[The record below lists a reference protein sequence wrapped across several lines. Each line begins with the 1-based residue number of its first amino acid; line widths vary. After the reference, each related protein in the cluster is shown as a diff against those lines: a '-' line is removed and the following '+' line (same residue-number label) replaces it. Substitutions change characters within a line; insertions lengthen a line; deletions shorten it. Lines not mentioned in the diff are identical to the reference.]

1 MMDRMKLSVLDLS
14 PIYDGVNAQEAL
26 MQTVRLAQSAE
37 RMGYTRFW
45 VAEHHDMPHVASSS
59 PEVLLAYLG
68 ARTKSI
74 RIGSGAVLL
83 PYYKPYK
90 VAEVFHLLAT
100 MFPGRIDLG
109 IGRAPGGSAHASLA
123 LSGAYLEKVRQMP
136 ELLSELNALLADDYE
151 VEGQRV
157 SARPVPDEP
166 PELWLLG
173 TNLKSAQYAAQF
185 GAGYVFGHFMSD
197 QDGEEIF
204 ARYVQDFQRTV
215 RCPAPKTIAAVG
227 VICADTSEEAAELAE
242 MSMRSIHFSDE
253 GKDALSDQRK
263 KMIVGDR
270 KQVKEQ
276 LLQLQRKYRMDECM
290 IVSNIPDYEK
300 RLHSY
305 ELLADAMLLS

>member
-1 MMDRMKLSVLDLS
+1 MKVSVLDLS
-14 PIYDGVNAQEAL
+14 PIYEGVTAPEAL
-26 MQTVRLAQSAE
+26 QQTVRLAQAAE
-37 RMGYTRFW
+37 RLGYTRFW

-68 ARTKSI
+68 AQTNRI

-90 VAEVFHLLAT
+90 VAETFHLLAT
-100 MFPGRIDLG
+100 LFPGRVDLG

-123 LSGAYLEKVRQMP
+123 LSDSYLENVRKMP
-136 ELLSELNALLADDYE
+136 ELLSELSALLSDDYQ
-151 VEGQRV
+151 VEGHPV
-157 SARPVPDEP
+157 HARPVPEVS

-204 ARYVQDFQRTV
+204 ARYVQDFQRTAK
-215 RCPAPKTIAAVG
+215 CPSPKTIAAVG
-227 VICADTSEEAAELAE
+227 VICADTPEEALELAE
-242 MSMRSIHFSDE
+242 KSIRSLH
-253 GKDALSDQRK
+253 LSDDGIDVLSEQKK
-263 KMIVGDR
+263 KMILGN
-270 KQVKEQ
+270 KQQVKEQ
-276 LLQLQRKYRMDECM
+276 LLQLQQKYRIDECM

-300 RLHSY
+300 RLRSY
-305 ELLADAMLLS
+305 ELLAEAMLLN

>member
-1 MMDRMKLSVLDLS
+1 MKVSVLDLS
-14 PIYDGVNAQEAL
+14 PIYEGVTAQEAL
-26 MQTVRLAQSAE
+26 QQTVRLAQAAE
-37 RMGYTRFW
+37 RLGYTRFW

-68 ARTKSI
+68 AQTNRI

-90 VAEVFHLLAT
+90 VAETFHLLAT
-100 MFPGRIDLG
+100 LFPGRVDLG

-123 LSGAYLEKVRQMP
+123 LSDSYLEKVRQMP
-136 ELLSELNALLADDYE
+136 EMLRELTTLLSDDYQ
-151 VEGQRV
+151 VEGHPV
-157 SARPVPDEP
+157 HARPVPEVS

-204 ARYVQDFQRTV
+204 ARYVQDFQSTAK
-215 RCPAPKTIAAVG
+215 CPSPKKIAAVG
-227 VICADTSEEAAELAE
+227 VICADTPEEALELAE
-242 MSMRSIHFSDE
+242 KSIRSLH
-253 GKDALSDQRK
+253 LSDDGIDVLNEQKK
-263 KMIVGDR
+263 KMILGN
-270 KQVKEQ
+270 KQQVKEQ
-276 LLQLQRKYRMDECM
+276 LLQLQQKYHIDECM

-300 RLHSY
+300 RLRSY
-305 ELLADAMLLS
+305 ELLAEAMLFN